1 MILLLIFIFGVIGA
15 LSLWDHLSGRSKK
28 ECPYCHKQLDKGK
41 KNISS
46 NALTQ
51 YHKNNEFNKWVDY
64 NNNPIFNKSEWSYLY
79 QIPELNQAYTM
90 YRRIYRMYLNDWEQI
105 LDGYPKSSREYQLG
119 KSFDKQ
125 VADLYQDVRKIVR
138 NDSIRKAIES
148 VSRQGESAKDL
159 YKDAVLMVIDKL
171 NKASEE
177 TSALRSKANEEIDAI
192 KDVEVKDLVSQ
203 WQQSKAASSEDPH
216 NTSSTVNEASKDK
229 ELVDLSDAFDAMVQE
244 DEKLRKSGDKSTI
257 DEDLWDTEN
266 RSVQQAT
273 I

>member
-1 MILLLIFIFGVIGA
+1 MIIWLMFIFGVIGT

-28 ECPYCHKQLDKGK
+28 ECPYCHKQFDKGT
-41 KNISS
+41 KNTLS
-46 NALTQ
+46 NSLT
-51 YHKNNEFNKWVDY
+51 HNEFNKWVDY

-125 VADLYQDVRKIVR
+125 VADLYQDVRKVVR

-148 VSRQGESAKDL
+148 ASRQGEGAKDI
-159 YKDAVLMVIDKL
+159 YKNAVLMVADKL

-177 TSALRSKANEEIDAI
+177 TSHLHSKMKDETDALKDA
-192 KDVEVKDLVSQ
+192 EVKDLVAQ
-203 WQQSKAASSEDPH
+203 WQQSRTTSHDETPDTTPADTTTEDQ
-216 NTSSTVNEASKDK
+216 
-229 ELVDLSDAFDAMVQE
+229 ELVDLSDAFDTMVQE
-244 DEKLRKSGDKSTI
+244 DEQLKKSGVKSTI

-266 RSVQQAT
+266 QSDQQASF
-273 I
+273 

>member
-1 MILLLIFIFGVIGA
+1 MIIWLLFIFGFIGA
-15 LSLWDHLSGRSKK
+15 LSLWDYLSGKSKK

-41 KNISS
+41 KNTSS

-51 YHKNNEFNKWVDY
+51 YHKNNEFNKWFDY

-119 KSFDKQ
+119 KSFDKK
-125 VADLYQDVRKIVR
+125 VADLYQDVRKVVR

-148 VSRQGESAKDL
+148 VSRQGEGAKDL
-159 YKDAVLMVIDKL
+159 YKDAALMVIDKL

-177 TSALRSKANEEIDAI
+177 TSALHSKMKEETDAI
-192 KDVEVKDLVSQ
+192 KDVEVKDLVAQ
-203 WQQSKAASSEDPH
+203 WQQSRTTSHNERSGTTPADIVTEDQ
-216 NTSSTVNEASKDK
+216 
-229 ELVDLSDAFDAMVQE
+229 ELVDLSDAFDTMVQE
-244 DEKLRKSGDKSTI
+244 DEQLRKSGVKSTI

-266 RSVQQAT
+266 QSDQQASF
-273 I
+273 

>member
-1 MILLLIFIFGVIGA
+1 VILWLIFIFGVIGA

-41 KNISS
+41 KNTSS

-125 VADLYQDVRKIVR
+125 VADLYQDVRKVVR

-148 VSRQGESAKDL
+148 VSRQGEGAKDL

-177 TSALRSKANEEIDAI
+177 TSALRSKANEKIDAI
-192 KDVEVKDLVSQ
+192 KDAEVKDLVAQ
-203 WQQSKAASSEDPH
+203 WQQSRTTSRTESPDTTPADTTTEDQ
-216 NTSSTVNEASKDK
+216 

-244 DEKLRKSGDKSTI
+244 DEQLKKKLGSKSTI

-266 RSVQQAT
+266 QSDQQASF
-273 I
+273 